1 MIYNINE
8 YKIEKR
14 KHDYRIKNKEG
25 KIISK
30 ISYYDYNIKDFDWIL
45 VANVETDPKY
55 RRQGLA
61 KMLITEL
68 YKDIKP
74 TKKGLYLF
82 VKPDNTGAIA
92 LYKNL
97 QFKEVKHYKLKDS
110 DYIIIA
116 KGDTSKFYQFD
127 KVDFS

>member
-8 YKIEKR
+8 YKIEKQ
-14 KHDYRIKNKEG
+14 KHSYCIKNKEG

-45 VANVETDPKY
+45 VADVETDPKY

-68 YKDIKP
+68 YKDIKS

-82 VKPDNTGAIA
+82 VKPDNIGAVA

-110 DYIIIA
+110 DYIIMA